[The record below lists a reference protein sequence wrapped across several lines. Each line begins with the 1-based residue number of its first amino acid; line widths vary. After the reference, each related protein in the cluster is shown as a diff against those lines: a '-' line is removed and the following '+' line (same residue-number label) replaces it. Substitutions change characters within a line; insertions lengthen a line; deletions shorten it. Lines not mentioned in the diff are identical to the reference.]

1 MDLPELLVPWGP
13 RGGRVCRAPQ
23 DTGQPAG
30 LGMAS
35 MPQCVSIR
43 GHPCFHFAVG
53 LAPVPGPAGLPRQ
66 RAGSPGSQKQRRGS
80 VWLILRVTG
89 LRGPLQPGSTPRPP
103 WPVQAHGRAAELITH
118 QVCI

>member
-13 RGGRVCRAPQ
+13 RGGRVCHVLR

-35 MPQCVSIR
+35 MLRRASIR
-43 GHPCFHFAVG
+43 SHPCFHFVVG
-53 LAPVPGPAGLPRQ
+53 PAPVPGPAAEAEGRLPRLPEAEA
-66 RAGSPGSQKQRRGS
+66 RVRLL
-80 VWLILRVTG
+80 VLRVTG

-103 WPVQAHGRAAELITH
+103 WLVQARGRAAELITH